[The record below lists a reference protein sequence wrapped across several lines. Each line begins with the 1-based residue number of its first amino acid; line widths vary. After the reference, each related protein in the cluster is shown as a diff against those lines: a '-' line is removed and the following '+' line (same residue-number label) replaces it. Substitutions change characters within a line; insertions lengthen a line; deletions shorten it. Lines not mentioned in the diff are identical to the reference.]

1 MKKGFK
7 YWLLVLA
14 FNKKTIGIY
23 LGSLLLITGL
33 LSSALEISPTFSAIN
48 MVIGIIILAELWAFL
63 YRNLKRYVPTLYWCW
78 DILGYC
84 INLAVGYT

>member
-33 LSSALEISPTFSAIN
+33 LSSALGVSSMLGAIN
-48 MVIGIIILAELWAFL
+48 VVMGIILLADAIFWV
-63 YRNLKRYVPTLYWCW
+63 R
-78 DILGYC
+78 
-84 INLAVGYT
+84 